1 MEKLFPEDIGKPI
14 FELQEELGYTY
25 KARMIVMVQAK
36 PQNDGKRTTLFAKPM
51 FEEMIK
57 LHDYI
62 QNLTA
67 PQELLDLITP
77 EEVIFTDLC

>member
-25 KARMIVMVQAK
+25 KARMAVMVQAK
-36 PQNDGKRTTLFAKPM
+36 PQDGKRTTLFTKPI